1 MTKQYFRRELDG
13 HLVWSDFESEANQY
27 VAEKYTRITRAKW
40 REYKRVQRAKDAE
53 SIKRQ
58 LALVREHDAESIAER
73 ERLVSESKE
82 ARLTERSLRVNYEDA
97 MSEEP
102 YL

>member
-13 HLVWSDFESEANQY
+13 HLVWSDFEMEANQY

-40 REYKRVQRAKDAE
+40 REYKRVQREAQVQRNMDKVIEEHAQE
-53 SIKRQ
+53 S
-58 LALVREHDAESIAER
+58 ALHGLVKETEAER
-73 ERLVSESKE
+73 M
-82 ARLTERSLRVNYEDA
+82 